1 MHNSNLYSNIQ
12 IPIQTTESSIKAT
25 ESDDPSDSS
34 SEAPEYDYDEPDNK
48 ENSNQGD
55 FYVIGSF

>member
-12 IPIQTTESSIKAT
+12 IPIQTTESSTEAT

-34 SEAPEYDYDEPDNK
+34 SEAPEYDYNEPDN
-48 ENSNQGD
+48 EESGNQGD